1 MEVLLDLHTVLSM
14 DPSLDHQLSSPRDNS
29 SLNHNH
35 RVKSKLKTTA
45 VRAGVVPSE
54 EMERGVMCTSLEQT
68 SGENTSLAK
77 RLDGDRGIQSKELW
91 VV

>member
-29 SLNHNH
+29 SLKRN

-45 VRAGVVPSE
+45 ARAGVVPSE
-54 EMERGVMCTSLEQT
+54 EMERGVMGTSLEQT